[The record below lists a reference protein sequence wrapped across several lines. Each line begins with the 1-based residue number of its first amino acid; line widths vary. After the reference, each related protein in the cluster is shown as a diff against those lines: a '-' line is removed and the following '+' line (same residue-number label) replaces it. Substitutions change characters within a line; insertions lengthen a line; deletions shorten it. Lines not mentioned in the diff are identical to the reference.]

1 MQQKAT
7 KYASSGNN
15 VLLNYVDQLFFPN
28 LLSFF
33 NFQFLFLIF
42 NLAGTHLQTVDF
54 FFPGGSKWGG
64 SSTFAQIH
72 MKFRFCTSSNF
83 VTQIYI
89 CRWWAH
95 VWSLLDLTNVSILL
109 LCAASG
115 KGGIGFPALFA
126 GQFSRR
132 GSGACLWAPR
142 VFTFFGSRPAL
153 IGAKIC

>member
-54 FFPGGSKWGG
+54 FLGEANEVDQAHLP
-64 SSTFAQIH
+64 
-72 MKFRFCTSSNF
+72 R
-83 VTQIYI
+83 YI
-89 CRWWAH
+89 
-95 VWSLLDLTNVSILL
+95 
-109 LCAASG
+109 
-115 KGGIGFPALFA
+115 
-126 GQFSRR
+126 
-132 GSGACLWAPR
+132 
-142 VFTFFGSRPAL
+142 
-153 IGAKIC
+153 